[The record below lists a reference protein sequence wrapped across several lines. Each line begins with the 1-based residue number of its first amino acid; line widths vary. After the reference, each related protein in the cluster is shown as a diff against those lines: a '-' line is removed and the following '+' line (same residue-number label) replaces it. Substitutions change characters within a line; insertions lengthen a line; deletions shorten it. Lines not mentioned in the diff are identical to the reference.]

1 MAKRLMNLRN
11 VPTDE
16 ADEVRDLLTR
26 EGIDFYETPPNRWG
40 LSAGGIWLR
49 DETQYTEA
57 RRLLDDYQ
65 RERQR
70 RAREAYEQ
78 QRRDGTAETVT
89 SLFLRNPL
97 KVILYLG
104 IVGTIL
110 YFSIRPFFSLGAG

>member
-11 VPTDE
+11 VPADE
-16 ADEVRDLLTR
+16 ADEVRELLTR
-26 EGIDFYETPPNRWG
+26 EGIDYYETPPNRWG

-49 DETQYTEA
+49 DESQHPAA

-70 RAREAYEQ
+70 RVREAYEQ
-78 QRRDGTAETVT
+78 QKRDGTAETVT

-97 KVILYLG
+97 KVTAYVALVAI
-104 IVGTIL
+104 IL
-110 YFSIRPFFSLGAG
+110 YFSIRPFFSMGAG

>member
-11 VPTDE
+11 VPADE

-26 EGIDFYETPPNRWG
+26 EGIDYYETPPNRWG

-49 DETQYTEA
+49 EEAQLAQA

-65 RERQR
+65 RDRQR

-104 IVGTIL
+104 IVATIL